1 MSKKKSAKKARSAS
15 ASRRKPAAA
24 RSSSRRKKTA
34 SKPRYPRK
42 VQLKPIHVLVTRA
55 IADLQRLPPSESTDI
70 TIKQL
75 QHCSM
80 ALGDIC
86 DPQTPGGCGP
96 NMEFPTDA
104 LAMSRA

>member
-1 MSKKKSAKKARSAS
+1 MSKKKSAKKTRAAS
-15 ASRRKPAAA
+15 ASRRKPATS
-24 RSSSRRKKTA
+24 RSTSRRKKSVTRP
-34 SKPRYPRK
+34 PRPGK

-55 IADLQRLPPSESTDI
+55 IEDLQRLPPSEATDI

-86 DPQTPGGCGP
+86 DPDTPGGCGP
-96 NMEFPTDA
+96 IMEFPQNV
-104 LAMSRA
+104 LA